1 MARSVLTPLK
11 RADFRSLW
19 IAQTVS
25 IVGDKINQVGLSIMV
40 FQLTNSPVQMGIVF
54 AISFLPAA
62 LFGLIAGPLVD
73 RWDRRRTMISAD
85 LLRAG
90 LVAGMA
96 VVASIG
102 IPVGA
107 KVVLIYVLAFVSS
120 TVALFFEP
128 SRMALIPSIVTQD
141 ELMAANSL
149 DMTTSSISELLGIG
163 FGGALVATIGYGT
176 AFWVDAVTFL
186 ISAGF
191 VLAVGHRALAR
202 VLPKLSLSVIRDD
215 LRSGLDR
222 IRNDGVLRGVV
233 VTYAAI
239 ALGGGATMTL
249 SVLLALEL
257 FTGNALPP
265 ALRVT
270 VVDLATTVGVLV
282 GAVAIGMSGPTG
294 AGRKYLRGIIAFGV
308 LFLPFLFVHDLWT
321 AAIVLFA
328 AGIAN
333 QYFGIPMMTLLQT
346 YTEAETRGRVFAV
359 RTTIARVA
367 TVIGLFGA
375 GVAAQM
381 YGVLPMMVALGVFFI
396 LVGVLGYSMPR
407 LRQA

>member
-1 MARSVLTPLK
+1 VARSVLTPLK

-40 FQLTNSPVQMGIVF
+40 FQLTGSLTQMGIVF
-54 AISFLPAA
+54 AITFLPAA

-90 LVAGMA
+90 FVSGMA
-96 VVASIG
+96 VVAVTAM
-102 IPVGA
+102 PVGW
-107 KVVLIYVLAFVSS
+107 KITLVYLLAFVSS

-128 SRMALIPSIVTQD
+128 SRMALIPAVVSQD

-176 AFWVDAVTFL
+176 AFWVDAITFL

-202 VLPKLSLSVIRDD
+202 ALPKLSLSVIRDD
-215 LRSGLDR
+215 LRAGLER

-233 VTYAAI
+233 MTYAAI

-249 SVLLALEL
+249 SVLLALDVY
-257 FTGNALPP
+257 TGNALPP
-265 ALRVT
+265 ALRLT

-308 LFLPFLFVHDLWT
+308 LFLPFMFIHDLWT
-321 AAIVLFA
+321 AAVVLFL

-333 QYFGIPMMTLLQT
+333 QYFGIPMITLLQT
-346 YTEAETRGRVFAV
+346 YTEPETRGRVFAV
-359 RTTIARVA
+359 RTTISRIA
-367 TVIGLFGA
+367 TVIGLAGA
-375 GVAAQM
+375 GLAAQM
-381 YGVLPMMVALGVFFI
+381 YGVLPMMVALGVFFL

>member
-1 MARSVLTPLK
+1 VARSVLTPLK

-40 FQLTNSPVQMGIVF
+40 FQLTGSLTQMGIVF
-54 AISFLPAA
+54 AITFLPAA

-90 LVAGMA
+90 FVSGMA
-96 VVASIG
+96 VVAVVAM
-102 IPVGA
+102 PVGW
-107 KVVLIYVLAFVSS
+107 KIVLVYLLAFVSS

-128 SRMALIPSIVTQD
+128 SRMALIPAVVTQD

-176 AFWVDAVTFL
+176 AFWVDAITFL

-202 VLPKLSLSVIRDD
+202 TLPKLSVSVIKDD
-215 LRSGLDR
+215 LKAGLER

-233 VTYAAI
+233 ITYAAI

-249 SVLLALEL
+249 SVLLALDVY
-257 FTGNALPP
+257 TGNALPP
-265 ALRVT
+265 ALRLT

-294 AGRKYLRGIIAFGV
+294 AGRKYLRGILAFGAILLPFMLIHDLWIAAVV
-308 LFLPFLFVHDLWT
+308 LFL
-321 AAIVLFA
+321 

-333 QYFGIPMMTLLQT
+333 QYFVIPMITLLQT
-346 YTEAETRGRVFAV
+346 YTEPETRGRVFAV
-359 RTTIARVA
+359 RTTISRIA
-367 TVIGLFGA
+367 TVVGLAGA
-375 GVAAQM
+375 GLAAQM
-381 YGVLPMMVALGVFFI
+381 YGVLPMMVALGVFFL
-396 LVGVLGYSMPR
+396 LVGMLGYSMPR